1 METYRLK
8 NIAILILLLLNAFL
22 LMLLGY
28 QYLQSKQTAADT
40 VEQLHALFSD
50 SQLAL
55 SDSIDLL
62 EPVLSPMLLSR
73 STAAESSIANALLG
87 GNTESASQGGG
98 IYSYT
103 SGAGSLQFRSGGSFD
118 GTQLSLPVDDI
129 SEFVV
134 SFCDDFGYQDVHMQ
148 ITGSSGT
155 ATATQYVAGVPI
167 RDCGVT
173 FVFNGGRLVSVSGLH
188 ISLENAVLDTDEQ
201 LTCASALV
209 RFLDYRSSAGI
220 ICSEVT
226 GVRCIYSLQSTSSTL
241 RLAPVWQVETDT
253 YTYLVDASSGEI
265 SRS

>member
-103 SGAGSLQFRSGGSFD
+103 SGSFD
-118 GTQLSLPVDDI
+118 GTQLSLPVGDI

-173 FVFNGGRLVSVSGLH
+173 FVFSGGRLVSVSGLH

-209 RFLDYRSSAGI
+209 RFLDYRS
-220 ICSEVT
+220 
-226 GVRCIYSLQSTSSTL
+226 
-241 RLAPVWQVETDT
+241 
-253 YTYLVDASSGEI
+253 
-265 SRS
+265 